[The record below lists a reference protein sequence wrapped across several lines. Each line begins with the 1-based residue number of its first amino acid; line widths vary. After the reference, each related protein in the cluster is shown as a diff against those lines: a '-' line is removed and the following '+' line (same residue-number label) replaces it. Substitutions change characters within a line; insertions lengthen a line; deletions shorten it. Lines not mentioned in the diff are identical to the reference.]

1 MRCGMF
7 KNFSKKEKVILGVS
21 LAVISI
27 ILLFVYII
35 HSEKFTSF
43 FETISALS
51 AVLNPI
57 LVGIIIAYL
66 LNPIEKFFIKKVF
79 KKVKSNKTH
88 KGLSILCTYLLVL
101 GLVSAFFLI
110 AVPQVI
116 DSINE
121 MPSKLR
127 DFAIESTALLEK
139 YLTNVENSEFFSSIQ
154 NTFNIEDLDIEKIL
168 TDFATNLVNIEKI
181 IQMVADSSIGILEST
196 YVALK
201 DFILGF
207 IISIYMLA
215 AKERLLAN
223 SKKITIALLGE
234 EKAKNT
240 FSLCKFTNQTFGG
253 YIQGKLINAVIIGI
267 LTWIAFGICGVP
279 YPHLLTIIITV
290 TDLIPVFGPFIGAI
304 PSAFIVLIA
313 APEKLIVMFAL
324 IILIQ
329 QIDGNY
335 IGPKIL
341 GESTGLSALG
351 VFLAITIMGGYFGIP
366 GMLIGV
372 PIFAVISALIEKSVN
387 KKLAKDGHSTDIADY
402 YSKYSLEDDDA
413 QKHDNLFTKT
423 VDFIIKY
430 IKIAVLAIVGFFKN
444 MPKIQKRQK
453 IQKTESASKSRKLK
467 SCKKQKNN
475 SEKDP
480 E

>member
-1 MRCGMF
+1 MF
-7 KNFSKKEKVILGVS
+7 KNFSKKEKIILGVS
-21 LAVISI
+21 LAVIAI
-27 ILLFVYII
+27 ILFFVYVINI
-35 HSEKFTSF
+35 ESFNSF
-43 FETISALS
+43 FSTIETLS

-57 LVGIIIAYL
+57 LVGIVIAYL
-66 LNPIEKFFIKKVF
+66 LNPIEKFFIRKVY
-79 KKVKSNKTH
+79 KKVKSNKAH
-88 KGLSILCTYLLVL
+88 KTLSILSTYVLLL
-101 GLVSAFFLI
+101 GIVSIFFLI

-116 DSINE
+116 NSINE

-139 YLTNVENSEFFSSIQ
+139 YLTNIENSEFYSSIS
-154 NTFNIEDLDIEKIL
+154 NTFNIEELDIEKII
-168 TDFATNLVNIEKI
+168 TDFATNLVSIEQI
-181 IQMVADSSIGILEST
+181 LQTVANSSIGILEST
-196 YVALK
+196 YAALK
-201 DFILGF
+201 DFVLGF

-223 SKKITIALLGE
+223 GKKLILALFGE
-234 EKAKNT
+234 DRANKT
-240 FSLCKFTNQTFGG
+240 FDLLKFTNKTFGG

-267 LTWIAFGICGVP
+267 LTWITFAICGIP

-313 APEKLIVMFAL
+313 APEKLIIMFAL

-351 VFLAITIMGGYFGIP
+351 VFLAIIIMGGYFGIP
-366 GMLIGV
+366 GMLLGI
-372 PIFAVISALIEKSVN
+372 PIFAVISALMEKSID

-402 YSKYSLEDDDA
+402 YGKHSLEDEQDT
-413 QKHDNLFTKT
+413 HHNNLFTKV
-423 VDFIIKY
+423 VDFFAKY
-430 IKIAVLAIVGFFKN
+430 IKIAVLSVVGFFKN
-444 MPKIQKRQK
+444 MPKIQKK
-453 IQKTESASKSRKLK
+453 EKVD
-467 SCKKQKNN
+467 KKQKRTKKNN

>member
-1 MRCGMF
+1 MF
-7 KNFSKKEKVILGVS
+7 KNFSKKEKVILGIS

-27 ILLFVYII
+27 VLLFIYII
-35 HSEKFTSF
+35 NSEKFTSF
-43 FETISALS
+43 FATIDALA

-57 LVGIIIAYL
+57 LVGVIIAYL

-79 KKVKSNKTH
+79 KKVKSNKAH
-88 KGLSILCTYLLVL
+88 KALSILCTYTLVL
-101 GLVSAFFLI
+101 GLVSVFFLI
-110 AVPQVI
+110 AVPQVMK
-116 DSINE
+116 SINE

-127 DFAIESTALLEK
+127 DFAIEATAILEK
-139 YLTNVENSEFFSSIQ
+139 HLTNIENSEFFSSILSA
-154 NTFNIEDLDIEKIL
+154 FNIEELDIEKIL
-168 TDFATNLVNIEKI
+168 TDFGKNLVNIENVLQTI
-181 IQMVADSSIGILEST
+181 ADSSIGILKNT
-196 YVALK
+196 YVALM

-223 SKKITIALLGE
+223 GKKIILALVGE

-240 FSLCKFTNQTFGG
+240 FSVLKFTNKTFGG
-253 YIQGKLINAVIIGI
+253 FIQGKLINAVIIGI
-267 LTWIAFGICGVP
+267 LTWITFIIFGVP
-279 YPHLLTIIITV
+279 YPQLLAIIIAI

-313 APEKLIVMFAL
+313 APEKLIIMIVL

-366 GMLIGV
+366 GMLLGV
-372 PIFAVISALIEKSVN
+372 PIFAVITALIEKAVN
-387 KKLAKDGHSTDIADY
+387 KKLEKEGHSTDITDY
-402 YSKYSLEDDDA
+402 YSKYSLEDEDS
-413 QKHDNLFTKT
+413 QKRHNLFTKV
-423 VDFIIKY
+423 VDLLIKY
-430 IKIAVLAIVGFFKN
+430 VKIAFLATVKFFKK
-444 MPKIQKRQK
+444 MPKIKK
-453 IQKTESASKSRKLK
+453 KEKVAKKSTDT
-467 SCKKQKNN
+467 NN
-475 SEKDP
+475 EKDTK
-480 E
+480 

>member
-1 MRCGMF
+1 MF
-7 KNFSKKEKVILGVS
+7 KNFSKKEKVILGIS
-21 LAVISI
+21 LTVIAL

-35 HSEKFTSF
+35 NIESFTSF
-43 FETISALS
+43 FATIESLS

-79 KKVKSNKTH
+79 KKVKSNKLH
-88 KGLSILCTYLLVL
+88 KTLSILCTYTLVL
-101 GLVSAFFLI
+101 GLVSVFFLI
-110 AVPQVI
+110 AVPQI
-116 DSINE
+116 IKSINE

-127 DFAIESTALLEK
+127 DFAIESTAMLEK
-139 YLTNVENSEFFSSIQ
+139 YLTNVENSEFFASIM
-154 NTFNIEDLDIEKIL
+154 NAFNIEEFDIEKII
-168 TDFATNLVNIEKI
+168 TDFATNLVSIEQI
-181 IQMVADSSIGILEST
+181 LQTVADSSIGILEST

-201 DFILGF
+201 DFVLGF

-223 SKKITIALLGE
+223 GKKIILAIFGKDKSDRTFDLL
-234 EKAKNT
+234 
-240 FSLCKFTNQTFGG
+240 KFTNKTFGG

-267 LTWIAFGICGVP
+267 LTWITFGICGVP
-279 YPHLLTIIITV
+279 YPHLLSIIITV

-313 APEKLIVMFAL
+313 APEKLIIMFAL

-329 QIDGNY
+329 QVDGNY

-351 VFLAITIMGGYFGIP
+351 VFLAIIIMGGYFGIP
-366 GMLIGV
+366 GMLLGI
-372 PIFAVISALIEKSVN
+372 PIFAVISALIEKSVD

-402 YSKYSLEDDDA
+402 YGKHSLEDE
-413 QKHDNLFTKT
+413 HDTHHNLFTKI
-423 VDFIIKY
+423 VDFFAKY
-430 IKIAVLAIVGFFKN
+430 IKIAALAVVGFFKN
-444 MPKIQKRQK
+444 MPKIKK
-453 IQKTESASKSRKLK
+453 KEKNSGDSKNY
-467 SCKKQKNN
+467 KNDN
-475 SEKDP
+475 K
-480 E
+480 